1 LTTADDSRPVVLGI
15 DVGSSSAKAVA
26 VDQNGEVLAEA
37 SHPYTVTRPT
47 PGRAEVDADD
57 WHRAA
62 EAVIQ
67 GCLAQLGQSKVVGLA
82 VDGPAHNVALLND
95 EGAVL
100 APVLHWSDL
109 RSKPQADRLDR
120 ESGEMIERLSLHP
133 SNPSWTLA
141 QLAWIR
147 EEWPEIFA
155 ATSSIQVTKDFVRYR
170 LTGEITTDPYDAV
183 GTQLYD
189 SLRVEWS
196 DELCALVGL
205 SASDMSRVIEAHE
218 QAGEILPAAAAST
231 GLAVGTPVFT
241 GSGDTTAEAIG
252 VGMSEIGETVIKL
265 ATSGTVLT
273 LAEKPEPD
281 PTLLTYPYVVPP
293 LWIAMAS
300 TNAGASSMK
309 WFQTTFLQA
318 IGGSDSV
325 ESVGELAAQSPP
337 GADGVLFHPFL
348 SGERSPYWDPNLRA
362 AFTGVS
368 ASTSLG
374 DMARA
379 VMEGVALSLRDGA
392 SALERTGHVLRSCRL
407 IGGGARSDEWTQ
419 IMADVFA
426 KPLDRT
432 TIAASAYGTAL
443 IAGVG
448 LGWFDWRDTPEATD
462 SHRRVFEPNAGNTE
476 RYDEMFDRYREMV
489 PSLSTD
495 RDVL

>member
-1 LTTADDSRPVVLGI
+1 VLGI

-26 VDQNGEVLAEA
+26 VDQNGEVRAED
-37 SHPYTVTRPT
+37 SHPYAVARLA

-57 WHRAA
+57 WYRAS

-67 GCLAQLGQSKVVGLA
+67 GCLAQLGQSNVVGLA
-82 VDGPAHNVALLND
+82 IDGPAHNVALLDD
-95 EGAVL
+95 EGTVL

-109 RSKPQADRLDR
+109 RSAPQANRLDR

-147 EEWPEIFA
+147 EEWPEVLA

-170 LTGEITTDPYDAV
+170 LTGDIATDPYDAV

-189 SLRVEWS
+189 SLRIEWS

-205 SASDMSRVIEAHE
+205 SASDLPTVLEATE
-218 QAGEILPAAAAST
+218 RAGEIHPHAARRT

-252 VGMSEIGETVIKL
+252 VGMSEIGETVVKL

-281 PTLLTYPYVVPP
+281 PTLLTYPYVIPP

-300 TNAGASSMK
+300 TNAGASSIR

-318 IGGSDSV
+318 IGGAESV

-337 GADGVLFHPFL
+337 GANGVLFHPFL

-362 AFTGVS
+362 AFTGIS
-368 ASTSLG
+368 ASTSLS

-392 SALERTGHVLRSCRL
+392 SVLESTGHAMHSFRL

-419 IMADVFA
+419 IMADVFS
-426 KPLDRT
+426 KPLSRR

-443 IAGVG
+443 IAGIG
-448 LGWFDWRDTPEATD
+448 LGWFDWGDTPEPTD
-462 SHRRVFEPNAGNTE
+462 THRRVFEPNARNTE
-476 RYDEMFDRYREMV
+476 RYDNMFAHYRKMV

-495 RDVL
+495 RDVI